1 MLLIELARYVAC
13 PLCGEVHGLR
23 IHAVPWRNV
32 RSPEVGENIEVTVIS
47 IICGRAKEAGGQY
60 SKRILP
66 PFLIPYCQIGRQ
78 GVLAYLGQFPDGKI
92 VYRFGNEL
100 LGARDIRTIRRHVAL
115 AESDRPIDFQAA
127 VAYVGCHGKRG
138 GCDSHLAAVSI
149 SGGLD
154 LPDTFPI
161 KAIAVHRAR
170 RNLDLERG
178 IRETCLA
185 GRRKASMRMTR
196 VEVSFSST
204 RSHRVP
210 AVLFRS

>member
-66 PFLIPYCQIGRQ
+66 PFVIPYCQIGRQ

-92 VYRFGNEL
+92 VYRLGNEL
-100 LGARDIRTIRRHVAL
+100 LGARDIRTIRRHIALGLATVAAAGLEL
-115 AESDRPIDFQAA
+115 ASLLCGVPAHATLPQARLGEPPGQ
-127 VAYVGCHGKRG
+127 YLQELG
-138 GCDSHLAAVSI
+138 
-149 SGGLD
+149 
-154 LPDTFPI
+154 
-161 KAIAVHRAR
+161 
-170 RNLDLERG
+170 EQM
-178 IRETCLA
+178 ELA
-185 GRRKASMRMTR
+185 GRRAGGKPASSMPSI
-196 VEVSFSST
+196 VYLHLVSVFA
-204 RSHRVP
+204 RSRPPLVP
-210 AVLFRS
+210 PLSCVLRAAVFHDTS